1 MIPKKSKRWKQSL
14 LQLGYIKRVE
24 NKIDKRK
31 LAKEKIFKTTF
42 NGNFHY
48 KLNKDI
54 QNRGLELKK
63 TIQVKGK

>member
-1 MIPKKSKRWKQSL
+1 MT
-14 LQLGYIKRVE
+14 E
-24 NKIDKRK
+24 NKNKRK